1 MFKKTKKVSFCILTC
16 LTDSFMKLIKMS
28 FVIKSIFK
36 WLKKKI
42 RHGQSQQMTTFFQRV
57 ITFLWKIS
65 KFVLKSLVSI
75 PKIKKLSWLLL
86 VFYPQKISLKV
97 LLLLVLYYI
106 LKTKPYLHGRPAQS
120 QWMLCLRLSY
130 HLLELN
136 QKFKIVGN

>member
-1 MFKKTKKVSFCILTC
+1 MHFNMPYRLFYEVNLDVFCHKIN
-16 LTDSFMKLIKMS
+16 FQPIE
-28 FVIKSIFK
+28 
-36 WLKKKI
+36 KKI